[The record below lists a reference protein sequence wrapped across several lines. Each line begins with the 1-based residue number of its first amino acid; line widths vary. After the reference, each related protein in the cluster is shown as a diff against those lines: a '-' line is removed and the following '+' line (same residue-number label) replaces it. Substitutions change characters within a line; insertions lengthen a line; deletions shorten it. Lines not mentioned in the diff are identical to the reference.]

1 MSTAPGVSGDAVTT
15 AIRLLAA
22 QGYDATTVDQLAH
35 ATGVSRATF
44 FRKYGSKEDI
54 VFADHAS
61 NLERL
66 EQLLNRPHLTAQ
78 AGVSE
83 GVQLVFRYNLDHADR
98 ALARHRLLQRV
109 EALRDRELATSHRYE
124 RVFREFLRRVLPDGP
139 DRRVTAISL
148 ASAIVAVHNAY
159 LRTWLHDPQAADG
172 ERLAAGL
179 NRRIAWLCTLFG
191 LSFVPGRPVQQLR
204 SADDGA
210 GPAPVV
216 VIVPEGVDARD
227 VAERTAR
234 SVYEALAPGGTQ
246 LARDARPGGEQDA
259 SEGGGFAG
267 ARPSGE
273 VRVPAADQSAR
284 RSDTSTA

>member
-1 MSTAPGVSGDAVTT
+1 MADAMTEGDAREAIAVHRQHGTTSSVLSFISDDVSAMAERLAWAAQMSEEDLSVLGSHAEGPFLAPGHKGAHAAD
-15 AIRLLAA
+15 LLTMPQRAA
-22 QGYDATTVDQLAH
+22 VDQL
-35 ATGVSRATF
+35 
-44 FRKYGSKEDI
+44 
-54 VFADHAS
+54 
-61 NLERL
+61 LE
-66 EQLLNRPHLTAQ
+66 AA
-78 AGVSE
+78 AG
-83 GVQLVFRYNLDHADR
+83 
-98 ALARHRLLQRV
+98 
-109 EALRDRELATSHRYE
+109 T
-124 RVFREFLRRVLPDGP
+124 LRRVLPDGP

-159 LRTWLHDPQAADG
+159 LRTWLHDPQASDG

-216 VIVPEGVDARD
+216 IIVPEGVDARD

-246 LARDARPGGEQDA
+246 LSRDARPGGEQDA